1 MSKLLL
7 TELFE
12 KPDTEFLSHISDP
25 QNARILFSGKFGMGK
40 TTYINH
46 FFDGKK
52 NEFVKI
58 HLFPVNY
65 SIASN
70 EDIIDLIRYDILM
83 ELIREGV
90 DFEVKEIPLQDK
102 LYGFSQAN
110 ALEIVKRIIHC
121 IPKTGKDISASI
133 KGFQELYNSFLGY
146 CEQISEDEGK
156 EVLEFIEKIQKEK
169 GSIYEQTIITRL
181 ICDKIKQLKESNRQ
195 VALIIDD
202 LDRIDPDHIFRL
214 FNVFAA
220 QFDSTNG
227 DSASNKFGFNKVIFV
242 CDVENIRSIFKHKY
256 GDETDFGGYI
266 DKFYSKEVFV
276 FDNIFDTRKV
286 IYLILSKMYFS
297 AIRNEVRSNSIIDQ
311 TEELLAIFL
320 ETALHLR
327 IVTLRSLCKY
337 LEEQIVIPI
346 NKPIIL
352 EMESTKEM
360 NYSFLIACRIIKSI
374 LGNDSEALRILEKNQ
389 TNTKVPQNVYY
400 LERVITIAFTPLFIY
415 QNKMPPSF
423 YSGASIKID
432 NKNVVKE
439 TQTSKV
445 NLCELQN
452 TQTLDFNINVLRVFF
467 EGIMFVSELNK
478 SNGKL
483 VYNTSKDL
491 TLNSN

>member
-181 ICDKIKQLKESNRQ
+181 ICDKIKQIKESNRQ

-220 QFDSTNG
+220 QFDSSNEN
-227 DSASNKFGFNKVIFV
+227 SLSNKFGFDKVIFV
-242 CDVENIRSIFKHKY
+242 CDIDNIRSIFKHKY
-256 GDETDFGGYI
+256 GADTDFGGYI
-266 DKFYSKEVFV
+266 DKFYSKEIYA
-276 FDNIFDTRKV
+276 FDNVYNYDEITTTLTNIIVRNCTSINGSQNSESIKNIISIFIKICVEQRLVNLRTLCR
-286 IYLILSKMYFS
+286 Y
-297 AIRNEVRSNSIIDQ
+297 IDQ
-311 TEELLAIFL
+311 NIIIKNTKKVWVAQNNIEINIDFDIIVATLIIRKMFGNDDELEIL
-320 ETALHLR
+320 LR
-327 IVTLRSLCKY
+327 KNKNRIDVNGCLSDLNYILNQNTG
-337 LEEQIVIPI
+337 IPI
-346 NKPIIL
+346 NL
-352 EMESTKEM
+352 
-360 NYSFLIACRIIKSI
+360 
-374 LGNDSEALRILEKNQ
+374 
-389 TNTKVPQNVYY
+389 
-400 LERVITIAFTPLFIY
+400 Y
-415 QNKMPPSF
+415 QNKVFTTQYPLHIYIDEKLITINEKTENLVPKINNHKINSF
-423 YSGASIKID
+423 AVFY
-432 NKNVVKE
+432 E
-439 TQTSKV
+439 
-445 NLCELQN
+445 
-452 TQTLDFNINVLRVFF
+452 VLKF
-467 EGIMFVSELNK
+467 I
-478 SNGKL
+478 
-483 VYNTSKDL
+483 KDL
-491 TLNSN
+491 EANDYIIFANSPSYQPSVN